1 MLVLPMGLYHD
12 PELTAL
18 GISSYA
24 LEDYLIK
31 LMLEDESLRPN
42 VPKFSQLIGDLLS
55 RIRGEPYNFPF
66 NSSKELFQLV
76 KPIIK
81 HGYSDTGVVEALFEI
96 ADPDALRSVMAPVIE
111 QVERAAAP

>member
-18 GISSYA
+18 GITSHA

-31 LMLEDESLRPN
+31 LMLEDESVRPN

-55 RIRGEPYNFPF
+55 EIRGEPYNIPF

-81 HGYSDTGVVEALFEI
+81 HGFSDIGVVEALFEN
-96 ADPDALRSVMAPVIE
+96 AKSELLRSVMAPVIE
-111 QVERAAAP
+111 RVEMAAAP